1 MYQNYTTMET
11 ALTLQLDFTIPNDH
25 EARLISRFVDSIP
38 TEILLEETSHT
49 GRPASHPA
57 MMLKMCLFAY
67 SRSVFS
73 GRKIQQMNEES
84 IPMKWLTDD
93 TWVCYNTINNFRSSE
108 HASNLIK
115 YSFLLFT
122 NLLSNN
128 GLIQKDAL
136 YIDGTKLQAD
146 ANIYSFTLK
155 KAIDRYEENLNKKV
169 AYLYEELV
177 QLHVD
182 IALSEEEL
190 ETSDG
195 IERIMDSLDESLEE
209 VEFAIEEEK
218 VVPKGGSV
226 HKRRRRTLK
235 KHRNKCAN
243 DFLPRKQ
250 NYEEAQ
256 EIFDGRNSFSKT
268 DPDATFM
275 CMKEDPMKNREL
287 KPGYNLQVAS
297 NNQYV
302 IDFDVFPNPT
312 DTRTLLPFLESIQTL
327 DLFKY
332 IVADAGYGSEENYET
347 IIDEFEKMPL
357 IPYGMYHKEKSK
369 KYKNNPK
376 HRDNWHYDEV
386 ADSFTDL
393 DGVHFSFSHY
403 STRKDKKGFQ
413 RQFKV
418 YKADTEQMDDRLN
431 QLAKTPKGNQRQTAV
446 NNNWE
451 YFKHKAKENLESE
464 TGKDIYAQRK
474 IDVETV
480 FGRMKGVFGM
490 RRVHVRGKQAVHND
504 IGIMLMSMNLT
515 KLAIEARRK
524 TKVFQHKP
532 SQNKN
537 RSETI
542 RQLIVFTAIFL
553 FRASYFPAP
562 FYLLRF
568 FHPYSN
574 RRFIIFKNFNMTGH
588 DHSARFVSR
597 LDSHRL
603 GCFRF

>member
-1 MYQNYTTMET
+1 MET
-11 ALTLQLDFTIPNDH
+11 ALTLQLDFTIPQDH

-38 TEILLEETSHT
+38 SEILLEETSHT

-67 SRSVFS
+67 SRSIFS
-73 GRKIQQMNEES
+73 GRKIEQMNEES
-84 IPMKWLTDD
+84 IPMKWLTGD
-93 TWVCYNTINNFRSSE
+93 TSVCYKTINNFRSSE

-122 NLLSNN
+122 SLLSTN

-146 ANIYSFTLK
+146 ANIYSFTWR
-155 KAIDRYEENLNKKV
+155 KAVERYEAGLIKKV
-169 AYLYEELV
+169 SELYEELV
-177 QLHVD
+177 QLNVD

-190 ETSDG
+190 ETSNG
-195 IERIMDSLDESLEE
+195 IEKIVDSLDESLEE
-209 VEFAIEEEK
+209 VELAIEEEK
-218 VVPKGGSV
+218 VVPKGGSE

-235 KHRNKCAN
+235 KHRNKCVK

-268 DPDATFM
+268 DHDATFM

-302 IDFDVFPNPT
+302 IDFDIFSNPT
-312 DTRTLLPFLESIQTL
+312 DTRTLIPFLESIQTL

-332 IVADAGYGSEENYET
+332 IVADAGYGSEENYMN
-347 IIDEFEKMPL
+347 IMDEFEKVPL

-369 KYKNNPK
+369 NYKNNPK
-376 HRDNWHYDEV
+376 HRDNWHYDE
-386 ADSFTDL
+386 AEDSYTDL

-403 STRKDKKGFQ
+403 STRNDKNGFQ

-418 YKADTEQMDDRLN
+418 YKADIEQMDDHLN
-431 QLAKTPKGNQRQTAV
+431 QLAKTPKGRQRQTAV
-446 NNNWE
+446 NYNWE
-451 YFKHKAKENLESE
+451 FFKHKAKENLESE
-464 TGKDIYAQRK
+464 IGKDIYAQRK

-524 TKVFQHKP
+524 AKAFHNNSTQT
-532 SQNKN
+532 KN
-537 RSETI
+537 RNETI
-542 RQLIVFTAIFL
+542 RYLIDFTAIFL

-562 FYLLRF
+562 F
-568 FHPYSN
+568 S
-574 RRFIIFKNFNMTGH
+574 
-588 DHSARFVSR
+588 
-597 LDSHRL
+597 
-603 GCFRF
+603 

>member
-1 MYQNYTTMET
+1 MDGPSLFMKTKRAQYLIIEVRPTTKEGLVMYQNYTTMET

-38 TEILLEETSHT
+38 TEILLEDTSHT
-49 GRPASHPA
+49 GRPAFHPA
-57 MMLKMCLFAY
+57 MLLKMCLFAY
-67 SRSVFS
+67 SRSAFS
-73 GRKIQQMNEES
+73 GRKIEQMNEES
-84 IPMKWLTDD
+84 IPMKWLTND
-93 TWVCYNTINNFRSSE
+93 TAVTYKTINNFRSSE
-108 HASNLIK
+108 HATNLIK
-115 YSFLLFT
+115 FSFILFT
-122 NLLSNN
+122 NLLSDN

-146 ANIYSFTLK
+146 ANIYSFTWK
-155 KAIDRYEENLNKKV
+155 KAIDRYEANLNKKV
-169 AYLYEELV
+169 ADLYEELV
-177 QLHVD
+177 QLNVD

-195 IERIMDSLDESLEE
+195 IEKIVDGLDESLEKVE
-209 VEFAIEEEK
+209 VAIEEEV
-218 VVPKGGSV
+218 VVPKGGSE

-235 KHRNKCAN
+235 KYRNKCTK

-250 NYEEAQ
+250 KYEEAQ
-256 EIFDGRNSFSKT
+256 DIFDGRNSFSKT
-268 DPDATFM
+268 DTDATFM

-287 KPGYNLQVAS
+287 KPGYNVQVAS

-302 IDFDVFPNPT
+302 IDFDIFSNPT
-312 DTRTLLPFLESIQTL
+312 DTRTLIPFLESIQTL

-347 IIDEFEKMPL
+347 IMDEFEKVPL
-357 IPYGMYHKEKSK
+357 IPYGMYYKEKTK

-376 HRDNWHYDEV
+376 YRDNWTYNETE
-386 ADSFTDL
+386 DSFTDL

-403 STRKDKKGFQ
+403 SIRKDKNGYQ

-418 YKADTEQMDDRLN
+418 YKADIEQIDDRLN
-431 QLAKTPKGNQRQTAV
+431 QLAKTPTGRQRQTAM

-480 FGRMKGVFGM
+480 FGRLKGVFGM

-524 TKVFQHKP
+524 AKAFQNNFT
-532 SQNKN
+532 QNKN
-537 RSETI
+537 RNETI
-542 RQLIVFTAIFL
+542 RNLIDFIAIHL

-562 FYLLRF
+562 KRIK
-568 FHPYSN
+568 H
-574 RRFIIFKNFNMTGH
+574 
-588 DHSARFVSR
+588 
-597 LDSHRL
+597 
-603 GCFRF
+603 